1 MIKFLFTAL
10 LLTATIGVQGQKSD
24 PIVMTVAGVDVRI
37 LCPHHSDARFTEWA
51 SRSYLR
57 ELQEAGAKVFLYE
70 PGFMHSKL
78 LVIDDA
84 LVTCGS
90 TNADFRS
97 FENNFEANVFIY
109 DQGTALR
116 LKKVF
121 LDDQSMCVTLEN
133 VSSWMHPTFFPRLW
147 ESLTRMISPLL

>member
-1 MIKFLFTAL
+1 
-10 LLTATIGVQGQKSD
+10 
-24 PIVMTVAGVDVRI
+24 
-37 LCPHHSDARFTEWA
+37 
-51 SRSYLR
+51 
-57 ELQEAGAKVFLYE
+57 
-70 PGFMHSKL
+70 MHSKL
-78 LVIDDA
+78 MVIDDA

-121 LDDQSMCVTLEN
+121 LDDQSLCVMLES
-133 VSSWMHPTFFPRLW
+133 VESWMHPKFFPRLW
-147 ESLTRMISPLL
+147 ESVTRMISPLL